1 VRELGPDDNTVLDT
15 VFAGLSANSRYLR
28 FHAPVTTMS
37 GAVRRSLAA
46 VDGHRHV
53 ALAAFAGAEPV
64 GIVRIIGQDHG
75 RAELA
80 VEVVDAWQGRGVGTR
95 LLAAARDRAVQLG
108 HRALVAGVLAE
119 NTAMRAVLRRV
130 FPTARTRLDG
140 AELTITLPVAVDEP
154 TDRVTRIPA

>member
-1 VRELGPDDNTVLDT
+1 
-15 VFAGLSANSRYLR
+15 
-28 FHAPVTTMS
+28 MS

-64 GIVRIIGQDHG
+64 GIVRIIGQDHC

-95 LLAAARDRAVQLG
+95 LLAAARDRAAQLG
-108 HRALVAGVLAE
+108 HCALVAEVLAE

-130 FPTARTRLDG
+130 FPTARTRSDG
-140 AELTITLPVAVDEP
+140 AELTITLPVAVDKP
-154 TDRVTRIPA
+154 TDRRHAHPGVERGQRSGQRSGRRRLRPDHDTEAPRHGGRLPA